1 MEEVEKI
8 SVEFIPETL
17 EKVLDIKSVT
27 QAKLS
32 NLLGYQ
38 SENVVN
44 KIIKH
49 NRQATATDL
58 LRMSALLGVSPETFS
73 VAPENLSLET

>member
-1 MEEVEKI
+1 MEIEESI
-8 SVEFIPETL
+8 TIEFIPETL
-17 EKVLDIKSVT
+17 ERVLADKSIT

-32 NLLGYQ
+32 NLLGYP

-44 KIIKH
+44 KIIKR

-58 LRMSALLGVSPETFS
+58 LRMAKALNVSPEIFS
-73 VAPENLSLET
+73 EVSIAE